1 MSRTQFETAQ
11 EALHALEDAFRQE
24 DLEQAVACKDFHAEA
39 RLLLQQVLPMLAEQ
53 QEIINQV
60 AAELEALFRT
70 TMQEEGFP
78 DLQGIETQIVQIDPV
93 PEYEGLYVATEL
105 QQLPDGTIGLL
116 QVLMSQG
123 EEGWKVLMPIGGEEG
138 EDEED
143 GNQEGGLL
151 LAFDPE
157 EVLGRPLK
165 NKRKEEEEDE
175 A

>member
-1 MSRTQFETAQ
+1 MSRAQFETAQ

-39 RLLLQQVLPMLAEQ
+39 RLLLQQVLPELADQ
-53 QEIINQV
+53 QEIIQQV
-60 AAELEALFRT
+60 AEELESVFRT

-78 DLQGIETQIVQIDPV
+78 DLQGIETQVVQVDPL
-93 PEYEGLYVATEL
+93 PENEGIYVATEL
-105 QQLPDGTIGLL
+105 QRFPDGTIGLF

-123 EEGWKVLMPIGGEEG
+123 EEGWKVLIPIAG
-138 EDEED
+138 EDDED
-143 GNQEGGLL
+143 EADGDQEGGLL

-165 NKRKEEEEDE
+165 DEEEEEE